1 MWVFW
6 NAWHSTAFVSH
17 NSDLCQIWE
26 RALGR
31 AAFFKIWSCFSRQNK
46 YGFDFRVIFEVV
58 VCSCLCVVLWHKNLQ
73 RSFLGTVQAELECHL
88 ILLVKLESF
97 KGSPQVQVDGRKLF
111 PCLLARNLWCLSAES
126 DGASVTVVVIKFPAG
141 VEALNCVCT
150 FEIRGLFLS
159 FLAYLSEKR
168 FTFLT
173 QISQKKTHFAFGRLA
188 LCSVWCAGK
197 SLDGTMT
204 QMCLLPAV
212 PPGSLGQGVEC
223 QRGLRETG
231 RAGEAEQRHSETDR
245 VLPAPALQE
254 APQKGKSPWN
264 GSLSAFASQVPR
276 IGALSRAVLASLKD
290 RG

>member
-46 YGFDFRVIFEVV
+46 YGFDFHVIFEVV

-73 RSFLGTVQAELECHL
+73 RSFLGTVQAKLECHL

-141 VEALNCVCT
+141 LEALNCVCT

-159 FLAYLSEKR
+159 LLAYLSEKR

-173 QISQKKTHFAFGRLA
+173 QISQKKTHFAFGRLSPL
-188 LCSVWCAGK
+188 LC
-197 SLDGTMT
+197 L
-204 QMCLLPAV
+204 MC
-212 PPGSLGQGVEC
+212 
-223 QRGLRETG
+223 
-231 RAGEAEQRHSETDR
+231 GEVTRWHHDTD
-245 VLPAPALQE
+245 VFAPCSSSWE
-254 APQKGKSPWN
+254 FGPRSWMPERITWN
-264 GSLSAFASQVPR
+264 GACRGSWTAPLRNRQSPTCARSSGSSAK
-276 IGALSRAVLASLKD
+276 G
-290 RG
+290 